1 MYIYIYIYIHILVLV
16 TYPKSR
22 SGTPRVRRLGPQS
35 LEAGEALGG
44 AHIIRAS
51 LLTPTP
57 TANEHQGKLITGH
70 SGSLVNPPGWG
81 WGSKVC
87 PSY

>member
-1 MYIYIYIYIHILVLV
+1 MY
-16 TYPKSR
+16 
-22 SGTPRVRRLGPQS
+22 
-35 LEAGEALGG
+35 
-44 AHIIRAS
+44 IRAS

-57 TANEHQGKLITGH
+57 TASEKPRTATKLATGH

-87 PSY
+87 PSCIVFDVCYLRSSGMWCLRMWCVITIGVTLLLKCY